1 MRIEVKAGQDLLDV
15 AVQYTGYA
23 YNAYPIA
30 DANELAITDDLAG
43 GEFIK
48 IPDDLITDIK
58 VTNHFVQNGLQPA
71 SAITKDQESVIRY
84 GGIGFMKLESTF
96 IVS

>member
-30 DANELAITDDLAG
+30 DANELAITDDLDKTQ
-43 GEFIK
+43 E
-48 IPDDLITDIK
+48 TDMED
-58 VTNHFVQNGLQPA
+58 
-71 SAITKDQESVIRY
+71 TKL
-84 GGIGFMKLESTF
+84 KH
-96 IVS
+96 